1 MDDGDEEEEDA
12 ASDCCLLRTTKKLR
26 RNNET
31 GHNNDQIASPPTA
44 IPGIRSNNETGP
56 HNNDQIASPPTAIL
70 PRTRSNNVI
79 IPGIQNLGNTCYL
92 SASLQT
98 LFSVP
103 SFITDLYQKY
113 AEARSANPS
122 GDNETMPLTRALLEV
137 AVVIGVLAEE
147 DASCIC
153 PEVAKPNKF
162 STSLAANPSAL
173 KKQMDVLTDKFAG

>member
-1 MDDGDEEEEDA
+1 MDDGDEKEEED
-12 ASDCCLLRTTKKLR
+12 ASDCCLLRMTKRLR
-26 RNNET
+26 SNNET
-31 GHNNDQIASPPTA
+31 GRNNDQIASPPTA
-44 IPGIRSNNETGP
+44 IPGIRSNNETG
-56 HNNDQIASPPTAIL
+56 HNNDQ
-70 PRTRSNNVI
+70 I

-92 SASLQT
+92 SVSLQT
-98 LFSVP
+98 LFSSP
-103 SFITDLYQKY
+103 SFITDLYQMY
-113 AEARSANPS
+113 AEARSANTS

-137 AVVIGVLAEE
+137 AIVIGVLSEE

>member
-1 MDDGDEEEEDA
+1 MQYIILLLSPPSPQDAMDDGDEEEEDA
-12 ASDCCLLRTTKKLR
+12 ASDCCLLRMTKKLR
-26 RNNET
+26 R
-31 GHNNDQIASPPTA
+31 
-44 IPGIRSNNETGP
+44 NNETGP

-113 AEARSANPS
+113 AEAWSANPS

-147 DASCIC
+147 DASCIR

-162 STSLAANPSAL
+162 TSLAANPSAL

>member
-44 IPGIRSNNETGP
+44 IPGIRSNND
-56 HNNDQIASPPTAIL
+56 NNDQ
-70 PRTRSNNVI
+70 I

-98 LFSVP
+98 LFSIP
-103 SFITDLYQKY
+103 SFITDLYQMY
-113 AEARSANPS
+113 AEAWSANTS

-137 AVVIGVLAEE
+137 AVVIGVLSEE
-147 DASCIC
+147 DASCIR
-153 PEVAKPNKF
+153 PEVAKPNKV
-162 STSLAANPSAL
+162 STSLAADPSAL